1 MQETQVRSM
10 GGEDSLQKEMAT
22 HSSILAWKMP
32 WIEEPGRLHG
42 VSQELDTTLHKSKDA
57 TLYPCARI
65 QPYTEGYNLTHTHTA
80 RVGSMQFMRWQELG
94 ITLQKNN
101 IITRPEMINKY
112 LQDTTMRMCLLPLNC
127 TVKYG

>member
-1 MQETQVRSM
+1 MQETQVRSV

-65 QPYTEGYNLTHTHTA
+65 QLTQKDTTLRTHT
-80 RVGSMQFMRWQELG
+80 QQELDPC
-94 ITLQKNN
+94 NS
-101 IITRPEMINKY
+101 
-112 LQDTTMRMCLLPLNC
+112 
-127 TVKYG
+127 